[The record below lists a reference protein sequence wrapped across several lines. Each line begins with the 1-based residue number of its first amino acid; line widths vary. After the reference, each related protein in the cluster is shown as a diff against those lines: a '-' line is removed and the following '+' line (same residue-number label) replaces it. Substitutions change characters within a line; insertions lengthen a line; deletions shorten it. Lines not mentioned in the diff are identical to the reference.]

1 MRVSLGVGNREQLQS
16 GMVTKERRLVTNWLL
31 GQKDKDQETETL
43 VLPAWLTENRVK
55 PQAESQEMG
64 LGWAKYGESGF
75 NPMLCPGWE

>member
-1 MRVSLGVGNREQLQS
+1 M
-16 GMVTKERRLVTNWLL
+16 TNWLL
-31 GQKDKDQETETL
+31 GQKDKDQETGTL